1 MDLDFEIE
9 QLLDKYFKDKNDK
22 GGKPYK
28 YHLYNVAG
36 SIKEIGESFLDK
48 NYYEMNQKDF
58 EKCNNYYYKC
68 YIVALLHDI
77 FEDTDC
83 TEQELIDIGCNN
95 EIIEAIKSVTRNK
108 NEDYI
113 DFVVRCSKNKIG
125 KLVKQYDLE
134 NNMDIKRLNK
144 FDEYEQKRLRKYF
157 YCWRYITDKITETEL
172 RTILN
177 HEN

>member
-1 MDLDFEIE
+1 MINKYKFE
-9 QLLDKYFKDKNDK
+9 LLVYNLIDKYFKDKKDK

-28 YHLYNVAG
+28 YHLYNVAD
-36 SIKEIGESFLDK
+36 SIEKVDGKYDD
-48 NYYEMNQKDF
+48 YYF
-58 EKCNNYYYKC
+58 KC

-83 TEQELIDIGCNN
+83 TEQELRDIGCDD

-113 DFVVRCSKNKIG
+113 DFIIRCSQNKIG

-134 NNMDIKRLNK
+134 NNMDIKRLYK

-157 YCWRYITDKITETEL
+157 YCWRYITDKISEEEL
-172 RTILN
+172 RNILK
-177 HEN
+177 